1 MEKEFMLT
9 TVDNP
14 HNPYDDFTSW
24 LMYDIEKGYNT
35 CSLLGRVVQ
44 LEDEMSSNE
53 MDDEISRAIEEIIFY
68 DEAGLY
74 TKAFKKD

>member
-14 HNPYDDFTSW
+14 HNPYDDITSW
-24 LMYDIEKGYNT
+24 FMYDIDKGYNS

-44 LEDEMSSNE
+44 FEDEMSSNE

-68 DEAGLY
+68 DEVGLY

>member
-44 LEDEMSSNE
+44 FEDEMSSNE

-68 DEAGLY
+68 DEVGLY